1 MSLPPLTLIPAGAG
15 SGKTHSIQEKLGEW
29 VAAGKVAPERIVAV
43 TFTEAAAAELKERI
57 GSKLLAMGRVE
68 DALRLDQAY
77 ISTIH
82 GFGLRILT
90 EFAFESGT
98 SPQPRLLNEDE
109 QNALIRLAAARTEQA
124 NEIASNLAAY
134 GYVFVFGA
142 EKTPEDM
149 FREDLLKIVELLRSV
164 GWRSHSDDYAAQAA
178 AFIAERYGP
187 VGDGAQLS
195 AALRQSVETLLRQFP
210 DSLSSQYGSSKTAA
224 DALQKDFGNL
234 SAARK
239 RNAIESDWKLWQ
251 SSGSCDSRCGAPRC
265 LRPTTTCRRMSCRPP
280 MRCRPIPGRSR
291 TRSDTSGRCS
301 PPGRKCWCTTR
312 RPSGRRDSSTTAT

>member
-1 MSLPPLTLIPAGAG
+1 MSLPKLTLIPAGAG

-29 VAAGKVAPERIVAV
+29 VAAGKVAPERIIAV

-124 NEIASNLAAY
+124 NEMASNLAAY

-164 GWRSHSDDYAAQAA
+164 GWQSYTDEYAVQAA
-178 AFIAERYGP
+178 AFIAERYGS
-187 VGDGAQLS
+187 VGDGEQLS
-195 AALRQSVETLLRQFP
+195 AALRQSVETLLNGV
-210 DSLSSQYGSSKTAA
+210 SQQSRVPIRLQQDGGGCAAEGLRKPERGSQA
-224 DALQKDFGNL
+224 QR
-234 SAARK
+234 AR
-239 RNAIESDWKLWQ
+239 D
-251 SSGSCDSRCGAPRC
+251 
-265 LRPTTTCRRMSCRPP
+265 
-280 MRCRPIPGRSR
+280 
-291 TRSDTSGRCS
+291 
-301 PPGRKCWCTTR
+301 
-312 RPSGRRDSSTTAT
+312 